1 MTDECFDRWALRC
14 SSIEQTTTF
23 YDWEQ
28 HFAEEGYLV
37 LANKVRRPE
46 EADTIRTVIEKV
58 FKRKID
64 PISFFDLSERDPGVE
79 KKKQQPVVT
88 APEIEII
95 RDFRKSGRDRDG
107 IVWTKNAVR
116 LAVLMLHSIR

>member
-1 MTDECFDRWALRC
+1 M
-14 SSIEQTTTF
+14 
-23 YDWEQ
+23 
-28 HFAEEGYLV
+28 G
-37 LANKVRRPE
+37 
-46 EADTIRTVIEKV
+46 AD
-58 FKRKID
+58 
-64 PISFFDLSERDPGVE
+64 E